1 MANIQGNNQPDLEI
15 ELLKKEVH
23 IMSTLMSKLDVTI
36 EKLTSVANSLDR
48 VIAVHDSKLE
58 HQEKV
63 DTDLYSLIENRRTES
78 RHNYELLHKRIGDL
92 RDDLER
98 DIEKSNDNLIAVI
111 KEMQTK
117 DLEHHKD
124 TAERLTNLESWR
136 WYIIGVSS
144 LAGFLLSFMF

>member
-1 MANIQGNNQPDLEI
+1 MANIQGNNHPDLEI

>member
-1 MANIQGNNQPDLEI
+1 MANIQGNNRPDLEI

-111 KEMQTK
+111 KEMQAK
-117 DLEHHKD
+117 DVEHHKD
-124 TAERLTNLESWR
+124 TAERLANLESWR